1 MTALLIDENVPP
13 AISRFLRH
21 RGFDIKEVHESYPGA
36 SDESLIELAN
46 REGRILVTFDR
57 YFGDILRHPLSSH
70 LGVIHIRIH
79 PPLILDVTRA
89 FDHFLAKFDLETMR
103 ASLVVFERDGFRIR
117 RGDH

>member
-1 MTALLIDENVPP
+1 MAALLIDENVPP

-57 YFGDILRHPLSSH
+57 HFSDIHRHPLSRCYPHSDTSSFDFRCYP
-70 LGVIHIRIH
+70 GV
-79 PPLILDVTRA
+79 
-89 FDHFLAKFDLETMR
+89 
-103 ASLVVFERDGFRIR
+103 
-117 RGDH
+117 